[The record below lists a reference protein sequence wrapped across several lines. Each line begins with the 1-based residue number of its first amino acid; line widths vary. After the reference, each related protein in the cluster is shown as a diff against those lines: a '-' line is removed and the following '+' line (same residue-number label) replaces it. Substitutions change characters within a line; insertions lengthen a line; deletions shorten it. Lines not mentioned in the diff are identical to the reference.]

1 MKAAN
6 GDNIAAMFF
15 VSRDALGEAA
25 ALRPRHRHHIGQ
37 QHRERLIADD
47 FAGAPDRVAE
57 AERNLL
63 TGEARRAGGWQIGRQ
78 GLQFLQFAAWFDAMT
93 PNPLVPLGLFRPGV
107 TIMW

>member
-1 MKAAN
+1 MGFLRRHFLD

-15 VSRDALGEAA
+15 VSRNALGEAA

-57 AERNLL
+57 SERTCWRVKLVAP
-63 TGEARRAGGWQIGRQ
+63 GAGR
-78 GLQFLQFAAWFDAMT
+78 LAVKACNSFSLPRFFK
-93 PNPLVPLGLFRPGV
+93 VSSSS
-107 TIMW
+107 